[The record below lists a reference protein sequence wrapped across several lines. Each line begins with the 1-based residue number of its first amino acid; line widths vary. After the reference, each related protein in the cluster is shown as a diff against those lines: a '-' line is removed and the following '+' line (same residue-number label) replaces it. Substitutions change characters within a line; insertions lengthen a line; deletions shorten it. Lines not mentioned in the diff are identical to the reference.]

1 RRLAGNHKNQQ
12 QGGERHMGA
21 LSYRAARLA
30 ASIPNLAVEAKRPL
44 LHYRSTA
51 IPLSMIKCCELLC
64 LDDAQHCLAIG
75 RGRKGRLWTNR
86 AKPEKLHVLNSLG
99 GFHPSGTAF
108 DSTRSGCARVVNFSA
123 W

>member
-1 RRLAGNHKNQQ
+1 MRCGFGRAKPIATRSSLSPLPWLAGNGAWPAITKINSRV
-12 QGGERHMGA
+12 GTPRGA

-51 IPLSMIKCCELLC
+51 IRLSMIKCCELLC

-75 RGRKGRLWTNR
+75 RGRKG
-86 AKPEKLHVLNSLG
+86 
-99 GFHPSGTAF
+99 
-108 DSTRSGCARVVNFSA
+108 
-123 W
+123 